1 MTGVAADAADDVCGE
16 VFSVRAIVLA
26 VADFTAVLAGLVL
39 VVTEG
44 TVQGGQLTELVT
56 LELVLTLRNGG
67 GLVCVST

>member
-1 MTGVAADAADDVCGE
+1 MTGVATDATDDVRGE
-16 VFSVRAIVLA
+16 VLGVRAIVLA
-26 VADFTAVLAGLVL
+26 VADFTAVLAGLVF

-67 GLVCVST
+67 GLICVNT